1 MAYLRAPWS
10 SSAHRAKPTC
20 RVISVNHG
28 GAEAGRRERNR
39 VHARSSGPPRAGG
52 GRPPAPPSRGT
63 AAPQLCRTRPLHAPR
78 GAPPPPPPRR
88 HAFLCFTVTWPASS
102 PRDTRVARPPHC
114 LSRSRPAGWHGSA
127 TALCLSVCL
136 SLSLSVCLPA
146 CLCVCVRARVC
157 VCLHIPRSSS
167 CSSCSHLSN
176 LSVLATSTQRRA
188 TQQLGLHT
196 PRHMEAGVWCGG
208 GGHPHAISVP
218 SSGCSCGGAGGL
230 VFWCHPRGSA

>member
-1 MAYLRAPWS
+1 VAWQR
-10 SSAHRAKPTC
+10 HR
-20 RVISVNHG
+20 
-28 GAEAGRRERNR
+28 
-39 VHARSSGPPRAGG
+39 
-52 GRPPAPPSRGT
+52 
-63 AAPQLCRTRPLHAPR
+63 
-78 GAPPPPPPRR
+78 
-88 HAFLCFTVTWPASS
+88 
-102 PRDTRVARPPHC
+102 
-114 LSRSRPAGWHGSA
+114 
-127 TALCLSVCL
+127 
-136 SLSLSVCLPA
+136 SLSVCLPA
-146 CLCVCVRARVC
+146 CLCVCARVC

-230 VFWCHPRGSA
+230 VFWCHPRGSAWAPARGSVDPTPPRSREGVVAAAAPRRAAAPPPPPPPPPRA